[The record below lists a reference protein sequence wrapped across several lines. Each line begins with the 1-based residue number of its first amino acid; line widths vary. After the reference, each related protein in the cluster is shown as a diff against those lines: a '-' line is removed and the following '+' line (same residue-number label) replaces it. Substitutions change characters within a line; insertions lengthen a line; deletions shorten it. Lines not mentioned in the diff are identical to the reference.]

1 MRKRLFSMALCVLF
15 ALTLALPARAQ
26 EEEEFEREIT
36 ISTRKDFLR
45 FAEKCRLDSYSQGLK
60 VSLKADLDLEG
71 AEFEG
76 IPIFCGSFEG
86 NGHTIRGFC
95 VTSDGSGKGL
105 FRYLTASAQVR
116 ELNVQAQIHPG
127 GTRAEVGGIA
137 GSNSGSIVRC
147 TFSGEISG
155 GSYVGGIAGKN
166 TVTGLLENCRMDG
179 QLQGEHFVGG
189 IAGENQG
196 VIRGC
201 VNRAEINTTAQQNTV
216 ELSDITLDSIRNSE
230 ASNTVTDIGGI
241 AGISTGVIR
250 SCTNEQTVGY
260 RQMGYNIGGIAGT
273 QSGYIVD
280 CENKADVFGRKE
292 VGGIVGQ
299 MEPSST
305 MVFVEDTLQI
315 LKEQLSTLSGMVSR
329 ASGNA
334 QGNAGAIFDQL
345 GNLTDEVESA
355 RKALES
361 LLPSA
366 ENPSL
371 PDADAIAAA
380 QNALSASL
388 RNMSK
393 SIRKAA
399 GAVTDTA
406 SGIAQDMRGIQG
418 QMSAM
423 GETISR
429 ASEHVGGRLVDVS
442 DQDQP
447 ELLSGKVERCRNQGA
462 VLADRNAGGV
472 TGAMAPENDLDLLED
487 WQVVGQESLN
497 FESEVR
503 AVVLSCSNSGTVTA
517 KKQNGGGIAGWQSMG
532 LVKQCVNTGS
542 LTEENA
548 QYIGGITGRSAGYIR
563 QCSVKCTLD
572 GKDYVG
578 GIAGSAGIVSDCR
591 SMVQILSEGEGIGGI
606 LGLREST
613 QEQDEEPA
621 LQGNCYLVTT
631 RDYGGID
638 GISYDGEAQP
648 ISEKRFFALED
659 VPKDF
664 RYARLTFV
672 QEDGTKTVRKVKAG
686 DSLAPENIPQ
696 VSAKDAMVG
705 SWDGVGSRGVEKVY
719 FDQVFRAQYVMD
731 LSVVESREL
740 RGGKPVMLLEGI
752 FPLDWTLKL
761 TEPKDSPRLSEG
773 QVLLDCESFSPTE
786 DSVVTRGR
794 YLLPGGQEPEHLA
807 LYVRDAQGQW
817 RSASFEVD
825 ESYLVFP
832 LETGDNAVAAVLA
845 DQGRTALGW
854 IAAAG
859 GMGVLVVAL
868 IVQRKRKAAGSRNNP
883 DAEETQP

>member
-76 IPIFCGSFEG
+76 IPIFCGTFEG
-86 NGHTIRGFC
+86 NGHTIRGLC
-95 VTSDGSGKGL
+95 ITSDGSAKGL

-179 QLQGEHFVGG
+179 QLQGDHFVGG

-201 VNRAEINTTAQQNTV
+201 VNQAEINTTAQQNTV

-230 ASNTVTDIGGI
+230 SSDTVTDIGGI

-355 RKALES
+355 REALES
-361 LLPSA
+361 LLPSE

-371 PDADAIAAA
+371 PDADAIVAA
-380 QNALSASL
+380 QNALSACL
-388 RNMSK
+388 RNMSQT
-393 SIRKAA
+393 IRKAS
-399 GAVTDTA
+399 GAAVDTA

-462 VLADRNAGGV
+462 VLADRNAGGI

-548 QYIGGITGRSAGYIR
+548 QYIGGITGRGAGYIR
-563 QCSVKCTLD
+563 QCSVKCVLD

-606 LGLREST
+606 LGCRET
-613 QEQDEEPA
+613 AQEQEEEA

-638 GISYDGEAQP
+638 GISYDGAAQP
-648 ISEKRFFALED
+648 ISEKSFFALED

-672 QEDGTKTVRKVKAG
+672 QEDGTKAVRKVKVGA
-686 DSLAPENIPQ
+686 SLAPENVPQ
-696 VSAKDAMVG
+696 VSVKEGMVG
-705 SWDGVGSRGVEKVY
+705 SWPGVGTRGVENVY
-719 FDQVFRAQYVMD
+719 FDQVFHAQYVMD

-740 RGGKPVMLLEGI
+740 RGGKPVMLLEGT

-761 TEPKDSPRLSEG
+761 TDPKDSPQLSEG
-773 QVLLDCESFSPTE
+773 QVLLESESFSQTE

-794 YLLPGGQEPEHLA
+794 YLIPEDQEPERLA

-817 RSASFEVD
+817 RRAAFEVD

-832 LETGDNAVAAVLA
+832 LEAGDNAVAAVLA
-845 DQGRTALGW
+845 VTAS
-854 IAAAG
+854 I
-859 GMGVLVVAL
+859 VL
-868 IVQRKRKAAGSRNNP
+868 RKRKAAGSQKNS
-883 DAEETQP
+883 DTEETQP

>member
-1 MRKRLFSMALCVLF
+1 M
-15 ALTLALPARAQ
+15 
-26 EEEEFEREIT
+26 
-36 ISTRKDFLR
+36 
-45 FAEKCRLDSYSQGLK
+45 
-60 VSLKADLDLEG
+60 
-71 AEFEG
+71 
-76 IPIFCGSFEG
+76 
-86 NGHTIRGFC
+86 
-95 VTSDGSGKGL
+95 
-105 FRYLTASAQVR
+105 
-116 ELNVQAQIHPG
+116 
-127 GTRAEVGGIA
+127 
-137 GSNSGSIVRC
+137 
-147 TFSGEISG
+147 
-155 GSYVGGIAGKN
+155 
-166 TVTGLLENCRMDG
+166 
-179 QLQGEHFVGG
+179 
-189 IAGENQG
+189 
-196 VIRGC
+196 
-201 VNRAEINTTAQQNTV
+201 
-216 ELSDITLDSIRNSE
+216 
-230 ASNTVTDIGGI
+230 
-241 AGISTGVIR
+241 
-250 SCTNEQTVGY
+250 
-260 RQMGYNIGGIAGT
+260 
-273 QSGYIVD
+273 
-280 CENKADVFGRKE
+280 
-292 VGGIVGQ
+292 
-299 MEPSST
+299 
-305 MVFVEDTLQI
+305 
-315 LKEQLSTLSGMVSR
+315 
-329 ASGNA
+329 
-334 QGNAGAIFDQL
+334 
-345 GNLTDEVESA
+345 
-355 RKALES
+355 
-361 LLPSA
+361 
-366 ENPSL
+366 
-371 PDADAIAAA
+371 
-380 QNALSASL
+380 
-388 RNMSK
+388 
-393 SIRKAA
+393 
-399 GAVTDTA
+399 
-406 SGIAQDMRGIQG
+406 
-418 QMSAM
+418 
-423 GETISR
+423 
-429 ASEHVGGRLVDVS
+429 
-442 DQDQP
+442 
-447 ELLSGKVERCRNQGA
+447 
-462 VLADRNAGGV
+462 
-472 TGAMAPENDLDLLED
+472 
-487 WQVVGQESLN
+487 
-497 FESEVR
+497 
-503 AVVLSCSNSGTVTA
+503 VLSCSNSGTVTA

-786 DSVVTRGR
+786 DSVVARGR

-845 DQGRTALGW
+845 DQGRTAWGW